1 MIKILTVKNKCFS
14 RRAGDTRVA
23 TGRGDFVG
31 LSRRG
36 LACLA
41 SARIPGQL
49 APGLYTL
56 K

>member
-36 LACLA
+36 LA